1 MMTLIAKR
9 KRAFRGETEVRVQHR
24 SLIVEV
30 RPYTVFVRQKGRRI
44 GYEVDWESIFCLAVK
59 KFAAKVRADKLQR
72 KGIYRD
78 CN

>member
-1 MMTLIAKR
+1 MTAIAQR
-9 KRAFRGETEVRVQHR
+9 KTVMRGETETRVQHR